1 MKNKLILNSFY
12 LKIIAMVVILL
23 DHIGF
28 IFYQY
33 LPADIYTTLRVL
45 GRLGFPLY
53 AFFIVEGLI
62 NTRHSGKYIFRI
74 FLMLLLVTTF
84 QLVAFFSPLGQAI
97 GGLNSAYNVFITLI
111 VGAITIYYF
120 RSKKYKHVYLLL
132 PLIAAI
138 IVNIVQEFNP
148 PSWLYFFKNDYGLY
162 GIIMILGFYLAR
174 VLTKPT
180 IKFLASQYHVTY
192 HTFHNEF
199 IERET
204 INILSSISLL
214 FITLIWYI
222 LSITTSFV
230 PSVGIQPY
238 AIFTGLLIL
247 LYNGKRGYSAPWFRW
262 FYYLFY
268 PGHLALLAVISMIIM
283 LVN

>member
-12 LKIIAMVVILL
+12 LKIIAMVVILI
-23 DHIGF
+23 DHVGF

-33 LPADIYTTLRVL
+33 LPADIYTTLRVI

-53 AFFIVEGLI
+53 AFFIVEGLM

-74 FLMLLLVTTF
+74 FLMLLLVTAF
-84 QLVAFFSPLGQAI
+84 QLVAFFSPLGDAI
-97 GGLNSAYNVFITLI
+97 GGLNGVYNVFITLI
-111 VGAITIYYF
+111 VGAITVYYF
-120 RSKKYKHVYLLL
+120 KSKKYKHVYLLL
-132 PLIAAI
+132 PLVLTI
-138 IVNIVQEFNP
+138 IVNVAQEFNP

-162 GIIMILGFYLAR
+162 GVAIILGFYLAR

-180 IKFLASQYHVTY
+180 IKFLANQYGVSY
-192 HTFHNEF
+192 QTFNND
-199 IERET
+199 ILERDA

-214 FITLIWYI
+214 FIQLIWYI

-230 PSVGIQPY
+230 TSVGIQPY
-238 AIFTGLLIL
+238 AMFAGLLIL

-268 PGHLALLAVISMIIM
+268 PGHLVLLAVISMIIM
-283 LVN
+283 LVK